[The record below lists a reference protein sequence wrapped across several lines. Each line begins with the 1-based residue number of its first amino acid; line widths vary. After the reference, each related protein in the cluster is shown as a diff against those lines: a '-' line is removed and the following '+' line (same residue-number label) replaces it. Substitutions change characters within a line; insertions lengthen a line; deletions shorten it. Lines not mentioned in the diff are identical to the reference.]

1 MQVLPIVLA
10 AAAVV
15 EAVAV
20 EVVVTVPAGPVGIS
34 AIVSGCTTVEKMS
47 MATTVKKI
55 SIN

>member
-55 SIN
+55 FIN